1 MLCKISVFAKTL
13 LMIPLYYFMKVFV
26 LDSRVQECMR
36 KGVKLDKV
44 LRICLECVCAG
55 GISKW
60 SVLED
65 DS

>member
-1 MLCKISVFAKTL
+1 
-13 LMIPLYYFMKVFV
+13 MKVFV
-26 LDSRVQECMR
+26 LGSRVQECIR

-44 LRICLECVCAG
+44 LRICLERVCAG
-55 GISKW
+55 GISKR

>member
-1 MLCKISVFAKTL
+1 MIS
-13 LMIPLYYFMKVFV
+13 LYYFMKVFV